1 MEYPCAFF
9 ILVKTR
15 PRPTVPNYK
24 YNELQAGMYTY
35 GTVYTVTSLNTFRSD
50 LVPVHI
56 INYDGKNKGKT
67 NLKRMKRE
75 NVRTLSI
82 CCQQR
87 ICIQQYTVLGVGR
100 KCTRQCINTEWA
112 SLRWRDSV
120 SRDRH
125 RPLCSAFP
133 HHQLYILESAYS
145 PHSYFSVVNK
155 GWHRPLPF
163 TWLYTC
169 PH

>member
-9 ILVKTR
+9 ILVKTRPR

-120 SRDRH
+120 SRD
-125 RPLCSAFP
+125 
-133 HHQLYILESAYS
+133 
-145 PHSYFSVVNK
+145 
-155 GWHRPLPF
+155 WHRPPPAC
-163 TWLYTC
+163 WHPGYPHYIVSGDYMYYTQDTVI
-169 PH
+169 

>member
-15 PRPTVPNYK
+15 PRPRPTVPNYK
-24 YNELQAGMYTY
+24 YNELQADMYTY

-100 KCTRQCINTEWA
+100 KCTR
-112 SLRWRDSV
+112 LRDNSSQNELVPSPSRPTTNSSQNATCSEHKTQTWNDATLADSV
-120 SRDRH
+120 EKATR
-125 RPLCSAFP
+125 LFICWKFF
-133 HHQLYILESAYS
+133 QLQTITL
-145 PHSYFSVVNK
+145 
-155 GWHRPLPF
+155 
-163 TWLYTC
+163 
-169 PH
+169 

>member
-15 PRPTVPNYK
+15 PRPRPTVPNYK
-24 YNELQAGMYTY
+24 YNELQADMYTY

-67 NLKRMKRE
+67 NLKRMKRD

-120 SRDRH
+120 SRD
-125 RPLCSAFP
+125 
-133 HHQLYILESAYS
+133 
-145 PHSYFSVVNK
+145 
-155 GWHRPLPF
+155 WHRSPP
-163 TWLYTC
+163 WCKLYTSY
-169 PH
+169 HYWFSEINYNMEST